1 MSRARAARGKLETPM
16 QDIQL
21 LLEQYG
27 GWLVFANVLIEQAG
41 LPVPAYPMMIA
52 AGALAGAAGWL
63 VPLLAA
69 TAACLIADSLWYW
82 AGRRYGSRLLGVVCK
97 LSLSQ
102 DSCIRQTQRLYLRIG
117 VRALLVCKFLPGAG
131 ALSTVMAGLT
141 NTPYRRFFLYDLAG
155 ALIWVG
161 SALLLGG
168 LFHSVINDVLDI
180 LGTYG
185 PMGLAVLA
193 AVLALYIVARFLRR
207 KILLRSLRVIP
218 RLSVD
223 ELVQRLEAGRST
235 MLIDVRSES
244 LPEDQRIP
252 GAIAVDLKA
261 PLPQLSAE
269 ALDSDIV
276 VYCACPNEVS
286 AALLASRLRA
296 AGYPKTWALRGGYEA
311 WAERHRPAPP
321 QGA

>member
-1 MSRARAARGKLETPM
+1 M

-27 GWLVFANVLIEQAG
+27 GWLVFANVLVEQAG
-41 LPVPAYPMMIA
+41 LPVPAYPMLIA
-52 AGALAGAAGWL
+52 AGALGGAAGWL
-63 VPLLAA
+63 VPWLAA
-69 TAACLIADSLWYW
+69 TVACLLADSLWYA
-82 AGRRYGSRLLGVVCK
+82 AGRRYGSRLLGVICK
-97 LSLSQ
+97 MSLSQ

-141 NTPYRRFFLYDLAG
+141 GTAYRRFLLYDLVG
-155 ALIWVG
+155 AMIWAG

-168 LFHSVINDVLDI
+168 LFHSVVNDVLEI

-185 PMGLAVLA
+185 VMGLGVLA
-193 AVLALYIVARFLRR
+193 AVLALYILTRFLRR
-207 KILLRSLRVIP
+207 RILLRSLRIIP
-218 RLSVD
+218 RVSVD
-223 ELVQRLEAGRST
+223 ELMQWRQDGRNP
-235 MLIDVRSES
+235 LVFDVR
-244 LPEDQRIP
+244 PEAQRDAARIP

-261 PLPQLSAE
+261 PLPALDAH

-311 WAERHRPAPP
+311 WMERNHAPP
-321 QGA
+321 AAPSA

>member
-1 MSRARAARGKLETPM
+1 M

-27 GWLVFANVLIEQAG
+27 GWLVFANVLVEQAG
-41 LPVPAYPMMIA
+41 LPVPAYPMLIA
-52 AGALAGAAGWL
+52 AGALGGAAGWL
-63 VPLLAA
+63 VPWLAA
-69 TAACLIADSLWYW
+69 TVACLLADSLWYV
-82 AGRRYGSRLLGVVCK
+82 AGRRYGSRLLGVICK
-97 LSLSQ
+97 MSLSQ

-141 NTPYRRFFLYDLAG
+141 GTAYRRFLLYDLVG
-155 ALIWVG
+155 AMIWAG

-168 LFHSVINDVLDI
+168 LFHSVVNDVIEI

-185 PMGLAVLA
+185 AMGLGVLA
-193 AVLALYIVARFLRR
+193 AVLALYILTRFLRR
-207 KILLRSLRVIP
+207 RILLRSLRIIP
-218 RLSVD
+218 RVSVD
-223 ELVQRLEAGRST
+223 ELMQWRQNGRNP
-235 MLIDVRSES
+235 LVFDVR
-244 LPEDQRIP
+244 PEAQRDAAGIP

-261 PLPQLSAE
+261 PLPALDAH

-296 AGYPKTWALRGGYEA
+296 AGYPKTWALRGGFEA
-311 WAERHRPAPP
+311 WAEQNHAPP
-321 QGA
+321 AAPSA

>member
-1 MSRARAARGKLETPM
+1 MSRARRGELEDPM

-27 GWLVFANVLIEQAG
+27 GWLVFANVLVEQAG
-41 LPVPAYPMMIA
+41 LPVPAYPMLIA
-52 AGALAGAAGWL
+52 AGALAGAGGWA
-63 VPLLAA
+63 VPWLAA
-69 TAACLIADSLWYW
+69 TAACLLADTLWYL
-82 AGRRYGSRLLGVVCK
+82 AGRRYGSRLLGVICK
-97 LSLSQ
+97 MSLSQ

-141 NTPYRRFFLYDLAG
+141 GTAYRRFLLYDLAG
-155 ALIWVG
+155 SLFWVG

-168 LFHSVINDVLDI
+168 LFHNVVNDVLEI

-185 PMGLAVLA
+185 AMGLGVLA
-193 AVLALYIVARFLRR
+193 AVLALYILARFLRR
-207 KILLRSLRVIP
+207 RILLRSLRVIP

-223 ELVQRLEAGRST
+223 ELMQWRQDGRNT
-235 MLIDVRSES
+235 LVFDVRPQALRDE
-244 LPEDQRIP
+244 QRIP

-261 PLPQLSAE
+261 PLPELDAK
-269 ALDSDIV
+269 ALESDIV

-296 AGYPKTWALRGGYEA
+296 AGYPNTWALRGGYEA
-311 WAERHRPAPP
+311 WAERKRPAPG

>member
-1 MSRARAARGKLETPM
+1 M

-27 GWLVFANVLIEQAG
+27 GWLVFANVLVEQAG
-41 LPVPAYPMMIA
+41 LPVPAYPMLIA
-52 AGALAGAAGWL
+52 AGALAGAGGWL
-63 VPLLAA
+63 VPWMAA
-69 TAACLIADSLWYW
+69 TVACLLADSLWYV
-82 AGRRYGSRLLGVVCK
+82 AGQRYGSRLLGVICK
-97 LSLSQ
+97 MSLSQ

-141 NTPYRRFFLYDLAG
+141 GTPYRRFLGYDIVG
-155 ALIWVG
+155 SLIWSG

-168 LFHSVINDVLDI
+168 LFHNVVNDVLEI

-185 PMGLAVLA
+185 AMGLGVLA
-193 AVLALYIVARFLRR
+193 AVLALYILARFLRR
-207 KILLRSLRVIP
+207 RILLRSLRVIP

-223 ELVQRLEAGRST
+223 ELMQWRQDGRNA
-235 MLIDVRSES
+235 LVFDVR
-244 LPEDQRIP
+244 PEAVREEQRIP

-261 PLPQLSAE
+261 PLPRLDAQ
-269 ALDSDIV
+269 ALESDIV

-286 AALLASRLRA
+286 AVLLASRLRA
-296 AGYPKTWALRGGYEA
+296 AGYPKTWALRGGYQA
-311 WAERHRPAPP
+311 WQEHEHPLPP

>member
-1 MSRARAARGKLETPM
+1 M

-27 GWLVFANVLIEQAG
+27 GWLVFANVLVEQAG
-41 LPVPAYPMMIA
+41 LPVPAYPMLIA
-52 AGALAGAAGWL
+52 AGALAGAGGWL
-63 VPLLAA
+63 TPWLAA
-69 TAACLIADSLWYW
+69 TAACLLADTLWYV
-82 AGRRYGSRLLGVVCK
+82 AGQRYGSRLLGVICK
-97 LSLSQ
+97 MSLSQ

-141 NTPYRRFFLYDLAG
+141 GTPYRRFLAYDLAG
-155 ALIWVG
+155 SLIWVG

-168 LFHSVINDVLDI
+168 LFHSVVNDVLEI

-185 PMGLAVLA
+185 AMGLGVLA
-193 AVLALYIVARFLRR
+193 AVLALYILARFLRR
-207 KILLRSLRVIP
+207 RILLRSLRVIP

-223 ELVQRLEAGRST
+223 ELMRWRQDGRNA
-235 MLIDVRSES
+235 LVFDVR
-244 LPEDQRIP
+244 PEALREEQRIP

-261 PLPQLSAE
+261 PLPTLDAQ
-269 ALDSDIV
+269 ALESDIV

-296 AGYPKTWALRGGYEA
+296 AGYPKTWALRGGYQA
-311 WAERHRPAPP
+311 WQEHEHPAPP

>member
-1 MSRARAARGKLETPM
+1 M

-27 GWLVFANVLIEQAG
+27 GWLVFANVLFEQAG
-41 LPVPAYPMMIA
+41 LPVPAYPMLIA
-52 AGALAGAAGWL
+52 AGALGGAGGWA
-63 VPLLAA
+63 VPWLAA
-69 TAACLIADSLWYW
+69 TFACLLADSLWYL
-82 AGRRYGSRLLGVVCK
+82 AGRRYGSRLLGVICK
-97 LSLSQ
+97 MSLSQ

-141 NTPYRRFFLYDLAG
+141 GTDYRRFLAYDLAG
-155 ALIWVG
+155 SLIWVG

-168 LFHSVINDVLDI
+168 LFHGIVNDVLEI

-185 PMGLAVLA
+185 AMGLGVLA
-193 AVLALYIVARFLRR
+193 AVLALYILARFLRR

>member
-1 MSRARAARGKLETPM
+1 M

-27 GWLVFANVLIEQAG
+27 GWLVFANVLVEQAG
-41 LPVPAYPMMIA
+41 LPVPAYPMLIA
-52 AGALAGAAGWL
+52 AGALGGAAGWL
-63 VPLLAA
+63 VPWLVA
-69 TAACLIADSLWYW
+69 TVACLLADSLWYV
-82 AGRRYGSRLLGVVCK
+82 AGRRYGSRLLGVICK
-97 LSLSQ
+97 MSLSQ

-141 NTPYRRFFLYDLAG
+141 GTAYRRFLLYDLVG
-155 ALIWVG
+155 AMIWAG

-168 LFHSVINDVLDI
+168 LFHSVVNDVIEI

-185 PMGLAVLA
+185 GMGLGVLA
-193 AVLALYIVARFLRR
+193 AVLALYILTRFLRR
-207 KILLRSLRVIP
+207 RILLRSLRIIP
-218 RLSVD
+218 RVSVD
-223 ELVQRLEAGRST
+223 ELMQWRQSGRNP
-235 MLIDVRSES
+235 LVFDVR
-244 LPEDQRIP
+244 PEAQRDAARIP

-261 PLPQLSAE
+261 PLPALDAH

-296 AGYPKTWALRGGYEA
+296 AGYPKTWALRGGFEA
-311 WAERHRPAPP
+311 WAEQNHAPP
-321 QGA
+321 AAPSA

>member
-1 MSRARAARGKLETPM
+1 M

-27 GWLVFANVLIEQAG
+27 GWLVFANVLVEQAG
-41 LPVPAYPMMIA
+41 LPVPAYPMLIA
-52 AGALAGAAGWL
+52 AGALAGAGGWL
-63 VPLLAA
+63 VPWLAA
-69 TAACLIADSLWYW
+69 TAACLLADSLWYA
-82 AGRRYGSRLLGVVCK
+82 AGQRYGSRLLGVICK
-97 LSLSQ
+97 MSLSQ

-141 NTPYRRFFLYDLAG
+141 GTPYRRFLGYDLVG
-155 ALIWVG
+155 SLIWSG

-168 LFHSVINDVLDI
+168 LFHNVVNDFLEI

-185 PMGLAVLA
+185 AMGLGVLA
-193 AVLALYIVARFLRR
+193 AVLALYILARFLRR
-207 KILLRSLRVIP
+207 RILLRSLRVIP

-223 ELVQRLEAGRST
+223 ELMQWRQDGRHA
-235 MLIDVRSES
+235 LVFDVR
-244 LPEDQRIP
+244 PEALREEQRIP

-261 PLPQLSAE
+261 PLP
-269 ALDSDIV
+269 ALDAQALESDIV

-296 AGYPKTWALRGGYEA
+296 AGYPKTWALRGGYQA
-311 WAERHRPAPP
+311 WQEHEHPSPP

>member
-1 MSRARAARGKLETPM
+1 M

-27 GWLVFANVLIEQAG
+27 GWLVFANVLVEQAG
-41 LPVPAYPMMIA
+41 LPVPAYPMLIA
-52 AGALAGAAGWL
+52 AGALGGAAGWL
-63 VPLLAA
+63 TPWLAA
-69 TAACLIADSLWYW
+69 TVACLLADSLWYV
-82 AGRRYGSRLLGVVCK
+82 AGRRYGARLLGVICK
-97 LSLSQ
+97 MSLSQ

-141 NTPYRRFFLYDLAG
+141 GTAYRRFLLYDLVG
-155 ALIWVG
+155 AMIWAG

-168 LFHSVINDVLDI
+168 LFHSVVNDVLEI

-185 PMGLAVLA
+185 AMGLGVLA
-193 AVLALYIVARFLRR
+193 AVLALYILTRFLRR
-207 KILLRSLRVIP
+207 RILLRSLRVIP

-223 ELVQRLEAGRST
+223 ELMQWRQDGRNT
-235 MLIDVRSES
+235 VVFDVR
-244 LPEDQRIP
+244 PEAQRDAERIP

-261 PLPQLSAE
+261 PLP
-269 ALDSDIV
+269 ALDPGALESDIV

-296 AGYPKTWALRGGYEA
+296 AGYRKTWALRGGYEA
-311 WAERHRPAPP
+311 WAEHNHAV
-321 QGA
+321 

>member
-1 MSRARAARGKLETPM
+1 M

-27 GWLVFANVLIEQAG
+27 GWLVFANVLVEQAG
-41 LPVPAYPMMIA
+41 LPVPAYPMLIA
-52 AGALAGAAGWL
+52 AGALGGAAGWL
-63 VPLLAA
+63 TPWLAAIVACLLAD
-69 TAACLIADSLWYW
+69 TLWYV
-82 AGRRYGSRLLGVVCK
+82 AGRRYGARLLGVVCK
-97 LSLSQ
+97 MSLSQ

-141 NTPYRRFFLYDLAG
+141 GTAYRRFLLYDLAG
-155 ALIWVG
+155 SMIWAG

-168 LFHSVINDVLDI
+168 LFHSVVNDVLDV

-185 PMGLAVLA
+185 PTGLGVLA
-193 AVLALYIVARFLRR
+193 AVLAIYILARFLRR
-207 KILLRSLRVIP
+207 RLLLRSLRVIP
-218 RLSVD
+218 RVSVD
-223 ELVQRLEAGRST
+223 ELMQWRQDGRNT
-235 MLIDVRSES
+235 LVFDVR
-244 LPEDQRIP
+244 PDAQGDAARIP

-261 PLPQLSAE
+261 PLPTLDPQ
-269 ALDSDIV
+269 ALESDIV

-296 AGYPKTWALRGGYEA
+296 AGYPKTWALRGGFEA
-311 WAERHRPAPP
+311 WMERNHEA
-321 QGA
+321 

>member
-207 KILLRSLRVIP
+207 RILLRSLRVIP

-223 ELVQRLEAGRST
+223 ELMQWRQDGRDA
-235 MLIDVRSES
+235 LVFDVR
-244 LPEDQRIP
+244 PEAQRDAARIP
-252 GAIAVDLKA
+252 GAVAVDLKQ
-261 PLPQLSAE
+261 PLPTLDPA
-269 ALDSDIV
+269 AIDSDIV

-296 AGYPKTWALRGGYEA
+296 AGYRKIWALRGGYEA
-311 WAERHRPAPP
+311 WAEREQQA
-321 QGA
+321 